1 MVLGIVCGALAAVL
15 GALIL
20 GEYEFTGTLPYVAGP
35 LFGLVLGEVVVS
47 VGRTH
52 APVAAVLTAL
62 FGFGAL
68 VWAGW
73 ISSGEGLHTIETLVW
88 VAAVLAAICGYLR
101 IAGLKRVHADDR

>member
-1 MVLGIVCGALAAVL
+1 MACAALTAVL

-35 LFGLVLGEVVVS
+35 LFGLVLGEVVVG

-52 APVAAVLTAL
+52 TVVAAAITSAL
-62 FGFGAL
+62 GFAAM

-73 ISSGEGLHTIETLVW
+73 ISSGEGLNPIATLVW
-88 VAAVLAAICGYLR
+88 VAAALAAICSYVR
-101 IAGLKRVHADDR
+101 IAGLARVHADDR